1 MSKEDLFKAG
11 FEASFERGSEWSGG
25 VTVVWKRRGT
35 VSPLA
40 GLIDLFTQRE
50 AAKKARLTRTDSIN
64 VTVSSMSNTNNARA
78 TLRYSGDIKHELD
91 VAISGSMTLNASG
104 GIGYEATQ
112 GERITLIVS
121 SGIGISIRR

>member
-1 MSKEDLFKAG
+1 MNLFRC
-11 FEASFERGSEWSGG
+11 FAS
-25 VTVVWKRRGT
+25 
-35 VSPLA
+35 
-40 GLIDLFTQRE
+40 
-50 AAKKARLTRTDSIN
+50 
-64 VTVSSMSNTNNARA
+64 NNARA

-112 GERITLIVS
+112 GERMTLIVS